1 VIRGAFLLTVLSC
14 SGAFAQTLT
23 ISAFTASGTFA
34 DADFTT
40 SVKGTGTATVTPFG
54 NATVTINGVDT
65 RDRNFGCPAADV
77 IQLSTVFQFNATDSL
92 TVLYF
97 ANVANASASG
107 LGGSFFV
114 TGGTGA
120 YAGKGGSGTLTVAVV
135 TSGSPEQGNT
145 NGGNAGTF
153 TLTGS
158 GSGTLTSQLNLQP
171 TIIPSGIV
179 PVYSEVPIIQPGSW
193 ISIYGSNLASGITI
207 WGGNFPTSL
216 GGVSVSINGK
226 LGYLWFVSPGQ
237 INLQAPDDTT
247 SGCVNVQVNTLN
259 GQANYA
265 VDLQPQGPSLNLW
278 PDGKHAVGLIYTASG
293 FDYMAPAGSVSGV
306 TTRAVKAGETIS
318 LYGVGF
324 GPTKTAAPAGQ
335 LYSGPAVNNI
345 LDGVNVTI
353 GGKNAN
359 VSFAGLV
366 GEGLYQFNLVVPQ
379 VPSGDQLVQIG
390 LQFSNPILAD
400 NAQTQTNIYIPVQ

>member
-1 VIRGAFLLTVLSC
+1 MANPTGGAVVAGSATIGSAGLTLNINQS
-14 SGAFAQTLT
+14 SHNAIINWQQFS
-23 ISAFTASGTFA
+23 IASGE
-34 DADFTT
+34 TT
-40 SVKGTGTATVTPFG
+40 KFFVPSSSSATL
-54 NATVTINGVDT
+54 N
-65 RDRNFGCPAADV
+65 R
-77 IQLSTVFQFNATDSL
+77 
-92 TVLYF
+92 
-97 ANVANASASG
+97 
-107 LGGSFFV
+107 V
-114 TGGTGA
+114 TGGNPSA
-120 YAGKGGSGTLTVAVV
+120 IYGSLQ
-135 TSGSPEQGNT
+135 S
-145 NGGNAGTF
+145 NGIVYLIN
-153 TLTGS
+153 
-158 GSGTLTSQLNLQP
+158 
-171 TIIPSGIV
+171 PSGIV